1 MGTRHRGREL
11 AFQILFQ
18 MDLGRDSIG
27 YALQYFLDLKAAHKE
42 AAAFAEELARGAS
55 EHLKEIDALI
65 TQQSKNWDFKRL
77 NSVDRALMRLG
88 VFELIHRAD
97 IPAEVTLNECIEL
110 AKGYGSEESPAF
122 VNGILDQIRKEHAP
136 AKGLGQSQPKRAKK
150 RRTGGAKTALAQPL
164 AKP

>member
-18 MDLGRDSIG
+18 MDLGREGLG
-27 YALQYFLDLKAAHKE
+27 YAIQYFLDLKVAAKD
-42 AAAFAEELARGAS
+42 AAVFAEELARGAS
-55 EHLKEIDALI
+55 ENLKEIDALI

-88 VFELIHRAD
+88 VYELIHRPD

-110 AKGYGSEESPAF
+110 AKSYGSEESPAF
-122 VNGILDQIRKEHAP
+122 VNGILDQIRKAHAP
-136 AKGLGQSQPKRAKK
+136 GKAGSKPSGKSRRRSKPGAVAKA
-150 RRTGGAKTALAQPL
+150 
-164 AKP
+164 

>member
-1 MGTRHRGREL
+1 MGIRHRGREL

-18 MDLGRDSIG
+18 MDLGREGLG
-27 YALQYFLDLKAAHKE
+27 YAMQYFLDLKAAAKE

-55 EHLKEIDALI
+55 ENLAEIDALI

-88 VFELIHRAD
+88 VYELIHRPD

-110 AKGYGSEESPAF
+110 AKSYGSEESPAF
-122 VNGILDQIRKEHAP
+122 VNGILDQIHKEHVPGKAGGR
-136 AKGLGQSQPKRAKK
+136 ARAKS
-150 RRTGGAKTALAQPL
+150 RRRGKVVAKA
-164 AKP
+164 

>member
-18 MDLGRDSIG
+18 MDLGRESIG
-27 YALQYFLDLKAAHKE
+27 YAVQYFLDLKAAHKD
-42 AAAFAEELARGAS
+42 AAAFAEELARGTS

-65 TQQSKNWDFKRL
+65 TLQSKNWDFKRL

-88 VFELIHRAD
+88 VYELIHRQD

-136 AKGLGQSQPKRAKK
+136 DKALGSKGPRRRRAGRAK
-150 RRTGGAKTALAQPL
+150 AAS
-164 AKP
+164 